1 MTGIE
6 LPNLV
11 DESGRLRRRPLLTS
25 LLAHHDGLIITGLG
39 TPTYDVASLGDR
51 PENFYLW
58 GAMGL
63 AVMTGLGVAVALPKR
78 RVIVITGDGE
88 MLMGIGSLATVANVG
103 PTNLAILVLDN
114 QRFGETGNQTGLT
127 AGKTDI
133 AAIASGAGIESTG
146 EIHSANDL
154 RPASDA
160 LCLQP
165 GPVLYV
171 AQTSPEEDPK
181 VLPSMDGRF
190 LADRF
195 RLAVGGDR

>member
-6 LPNLV
+6 SHQFV
-11 DESGRLRRRPLLTS
+11 DVSGRLRRRPLIAS
-25 LLAHHDGLIITGLG
+25 LLTHHDGLIVTGLG
-39 TPTYDVASLGDR
+39 TPTYDVASMGDR
-51 PENFYLW
+51 SENFYLW

-63 AVMTGLGVAVALPKR
+63 AVTTGLGIAMALPKR
-78 RVIVITGDGE
+78 RVIVVTGDGE

-133 AAIASGAGIESTG
+133 AAMAIGAGIERTG
-146 EIHSANDL
+146 QIHSAADI
-154 RPASDA
+154 RPARDA
-160 LCLQP
+160 LCRHP

-171 AQTSPEEDPK
+171 AQTSAEEDPK

-195 RLAVGGDR
+195 RRAVGVDR